1 MKKIIFKGCGT
12 ALVTPF
18 TPDGINYSSL
28 RNLVEFQI
36 LNGADALIV
45 CGTTGESAT
54 MSLQEKKEVIEF
66 VTNISKNRIPIIAGT
81 RFKQYIANY

>member
-1 MKKIIFKGCGT
+1 M
-12 ALVTPF
+12 
-18 TPDGINYSSL
+18 
-28 RNLVEFQI
+28 
-36 LNGADALIV
+36 